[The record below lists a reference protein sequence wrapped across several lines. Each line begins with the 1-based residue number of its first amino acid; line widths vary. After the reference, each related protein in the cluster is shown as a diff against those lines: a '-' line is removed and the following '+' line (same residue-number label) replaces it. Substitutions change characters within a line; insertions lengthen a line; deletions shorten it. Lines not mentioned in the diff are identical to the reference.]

1 MLYKFTIHE
10 VLLNKLNEIKV
21 DVYEQPLY
29 KKTLVLFDI
38 WATQKK
44 LGYLFDQY
52 EALERKE
59 KGLPEPMQHDSCSAS
74 STKSS
79 SYKDQYIEFLMKH
92 DLVFMVE
99 VEDKNSLLT
108 LIFYWLLKDVKHDK
122 KLLDNY

>member
-52 EALERKE
+52 ETLERKE
-59 KGLPEPMQHDSCSAS
+59 KGLPEPIQHDSCSAS

-92 DLVFMVE
+92 DLVFMME

>member
-52 EALERKE
+52 ETLERKE
-59 KGLPEPMQHDSCSAS
+59 KGLPEPIQHDSCSAS